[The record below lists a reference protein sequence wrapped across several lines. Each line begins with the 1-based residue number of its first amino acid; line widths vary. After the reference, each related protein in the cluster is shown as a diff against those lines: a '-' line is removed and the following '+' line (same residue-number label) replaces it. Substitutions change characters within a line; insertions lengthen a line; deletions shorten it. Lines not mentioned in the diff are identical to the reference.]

1 MKRKVDTNRRAYFTY
16 NLQED
21 MYEQL
26 KEKKGEVTVFLKK
39 GVPVRGQILATDKF
53 TVLMMVHGKQ
63 QLVYKQIIS
72 TILK

>member
-1 MKRKVDTNRRAYFTY
+1 MF

-26 KEKKGEVTVFLKK
+26 KEKRGGVTVILKN
-39 GVPVRGQILATDKF
+39 GVPVRGKILARDKF

-63 QLVYKQIIS
+63 HLIYKQAIS
-72 TILK
+72 TLAI

>member
-1 MKRKVDTNRRAYFTY
+1 MY

-26 KEKKGEVTVFLKK
+26 KEKKGEVTIIFKN
-39 GVPVRGQILATDKF
+39 GVPVRGQILAMDKF

-63 QLVYKQIIS
+63 QLVYKQAIS
-72 TILK
+72 TILR